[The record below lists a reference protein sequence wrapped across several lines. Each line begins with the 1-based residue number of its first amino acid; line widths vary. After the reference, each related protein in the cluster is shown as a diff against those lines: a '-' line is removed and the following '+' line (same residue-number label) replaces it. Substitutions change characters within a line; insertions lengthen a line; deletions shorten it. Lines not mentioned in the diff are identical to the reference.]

1 MKVSKR
7 KTIHLIV
14 FFLLIVFSAL
24 IIGASQSSIYSS
36 ISKNLTLLGQI
47 YKEVS
52 INYVDK
58 IDTEEFLKA
67 GVNGMLS
74 TLDPYTTYIEP
85 QDRTQIDI
93 ITHGK
98 YGGIGVTLTNRNN
111 QTTVEEPPFL
121 GTPAARA
128 GIREGD
134 IIIKVDD
141 SFTRDLSFDETA
153 RRIRG
158 PSGTEVTLTIQREGE
173 EKHLIFKLIRE
184 VIKIEDVRYA
194 DLIGDQIGYI
204 LLSAFSDKAYSE
216 LRETLLDIQA
226 RGAKGII
233 LDLRSNPGGLLEAA
247 VQVSDLFLPKN
258 SVIVSTRGR
267 ASGTDRTFKAAQEP
281 IIDLPLAVLVNRIS
295 ASASEIVAGA
305 IQDNDIGIVL
315 GDTTFGK
322 GLVQTVIPLS
332 SSLLKLTTAKY
343 YTPSGR
349 SIQRSHYSMWQDT
362 TEQGGSVFHT
372 LSGRTVIGGG
382 GIVPDIAIEQPRING
397 LVVDLRRKSMFFN
410 FSVQY
415 TANHPRPEKPDFE
428 ISRFILE
435 DFRKYLKD
443 KNYEY
448 HHPFERDLDGMINEA
463 RTYGYGE
470 AILQDIDRLS
480 QSFSQVKE
488 KMFADQ
494 SPQIKQLL
502 RRELATKYFGVKEG
516 IELDLKDDP
525 VVRKALEVLE
535 NPQAYHAMLKK

>member
-1 MKVSKR
+1 MKVSKQK
-7 KTIHLIV
+7 KTRFV
-14 FFLLIVFSAL
+14 MFSLLVVFSAL

-47 YKEVS
+47 FKEVA

-58 IDTEEFLKA
+58 VDTEEFLKA

-85 QDRTQIDI
+85 QDRTQIDM

-98 YGGIGVTLTNRNN
+98 YGGVGVTLTNRNN

-141 SFTRDLSFDETA
+141 TFTGDLGFDETA
-153 RRIRG
+153 RKIRG

-194 DLIGDQIGYI
+194 DLIGNQIGYI

-216 LRETLLDIQA
+216 LSKALLDMQA
-226 RGAKGII
+226 RGAKGVI

-258 SVIVSTRGR
+258 SVVVSTKGR
-267 ASGTDRTFKAAQEP
+267 ASGSDRIFKATQDP

-349 SIQRSHYSMWQDT
+349 SIQRSQYSIWQDT
-362 TEQGGSVFHT
+362 TEKTDSVFHT
-372 LSGRTVIGGG
+372 LNGRTVTGGG
-382 GIVPDIAIEQPRING
+382 GIVPDIAIEQPRVNG

-410 FSVQY
+410 FSVHY
-415 TANHPRPEKPDFE
+415 TANHARPEKPEFE
-428 ISRFILE
+428 ISQSILE
-435 DFRKYLKD
+435 EFRKYLND
-443 KNYEY
+443 KKYEY
-448 HHPFERDLDGMINEA
+448 HHPFERDLDGMMNEA
-463 RTYGYGE
+463 GIHGYGE
-470 AILQDIDRLS
+470 AILQDIDRLRR
-480 QSFSQVKE
+480 SFSQIKE

-494 SPQIKQLL
+494 GSQIKQLL
-502 RRELATKYFGVKEG
+502 RRELATKYFSVKEG
-516 IELDLKDDP
+516 IELDLQDDP
-525 VVRKALEVLE
+525 VVQKALDILRD
-535 NPQAYHAMLKK
+535 PQAYHALLKQ

>member
-1 MKVSKR
+1 MKVAKP
-7 KTIHLIV
+7 KKPHLVV
-14 FFLLIVFSAL
+14 FSLLILFSAL

-52 INYVDK
+52 VKYVDK

-93 ITHGK
+93 ITHGQ
-98 YGGIGVTLTNRNN
+98 YGGVGVTLTNRNN
-111 QTTVEEPPFL
+111 QTTVEEPPFQ

-141 SFTRDLSFDETA
+141 ALTRDLSFDETA

-158 PSGTEVTLTIQREGE
+158 PSGTEVTLTVQREGE
-173 EKHLIFKLIRE
+173 EKHLVFRLIRE

-194 DLIGDQIGYI
+194 DIIGNQIGYI
-204 LLSAFSDKAYSE
+204 LLSAFSEKAYSE
-216 LRETLLDIQA
+216 LSQTLLDMQA
-226 RGAKGII
+226 RGARGII

-247 VQVSDLFLPKN
+247 VQVSDLFLPQN
-258 SVIVSTRGR
+258 SVIVSTKGR
-267 ASGTDRTFKAAQEP
+267 ASGSDRTFKAAQDP

-305 IQDNDIGIVL
+305 IQDHDIGIVL

-362 TEQGGSVFHT
+362 TDTRDSVYYT
-372 LSGRTVIGGG
+372 VGGRTVTGGG
-382 GIVPDIAIEQPRING
+382 GIVPDITIEQPRVNG

-410 FSVQY
+410 FSVHY
-415 TANHPRPEKPDFE
+415 TAGHPRPEKPDFE
-428 ISRFILE
+428 ISRSVLE
-435 DFRKYLKD
+435 EFKEYLKK

-448 HHPFERDLDGMINEA
+448 HHPFERDLEGMMKEA
-463 RTYGYGE
+463 GTHGYGE
-470 AILQDIDRLS
+470 EILQDIDRLS
-480 QSFSQVKE
+480 RSFSRVKE
-488 KMFADQ
+488 QMFADQ
-494 SPQIKQLL
+494 SSLIEQLL
-502 RRELATKYFGVKEG
+502 RRELTTKYFGVKEG

-525 VVRKALEVLE
+525 VIRKALEILE
-535 NPQAYHAMLKK
+535 NPQAYHALLKK